1 MFPRLHNYLDN
12 SLDTSELGKG
22 PLNVLEVDLSS
33 SEGAATGLGSNG
45 IGVAKAAAIE
55 VGESSIDI
63 VLLGTDLRSE
73 VLRVT
78 DFIDTEKEK
87 KIKSFATHLGKI
99 KIEELPDPANLFA
112 LLAKIAISASHA
124 IMSYNS

>member
-1 MFPRLHNYLDN
+1 LFPRLHNYLDN
-12 SLDTSELGKG
+12 SLDTSKLGKS

-33 SEGAATGLGSNG
+33 SEGAATGLGSND

-55 VGESSIDI
+55 VGESSVDI

-78 DFIDTEKEK
+78 NFIDTEKNYK
-87 KIKSFATHLGKI
+87 TLNPLQHSWVR
-99 KIEELPDPANLFA
+99 
-112 LLAKIAISASHA
+112 
-124 IMSYNS
+124 